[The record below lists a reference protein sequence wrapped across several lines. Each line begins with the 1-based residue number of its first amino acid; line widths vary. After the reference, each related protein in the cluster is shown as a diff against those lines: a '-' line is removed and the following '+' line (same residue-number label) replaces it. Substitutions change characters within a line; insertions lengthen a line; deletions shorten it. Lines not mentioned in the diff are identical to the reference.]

1 MRILGLDLGTKT
13 LGMAISDSS
22 NLIASF
28 YKTIR
33 HNEEYDFL
41 IDEIG
46 AIIKSEQIE
55 KVVLGYPKNMNNTLG
70 PKALFTLEFKEKV
83 ESKLNIEVELEDER
97 MTSVMANNMLISANV
112 SRAKRKKKVDYIAAT
127 IILQSYLDK
136 INYRK

>member
-46 AIIKSEQIE
+46 VIIKTEQIE
-55 KVVLGYPKNMNNTLG
+55 KIVLGYPKNMNNTLG
-70 PKALFTLEFKEKV
+70 PKALFTLEFKEQL
-83 ESKLNIEVELEDER
+83 ESKLNIVVELEDER

-112 SRAKRKKKVDYIAAT
+112 SRAKRKKKVDYVAAT